1 MNETKNFRKFL
12 SSCIFQILS
21 EEWNNIFYL
30 KSKSFSAVSSSAMP
44 FFFVVNFKIM
54 IILIWQT
61 YQYVWMLLI
70 LLRML
75 RAFYNNG
82 NSEVHDGLVLKK
94 IFWQNISQ
102 ILRSS
107 HQRWFQACIFIKKE
121 TLAQVFPCE
130 FCEMCEHLFYRT
142 RLGDCF
148 SSTTNTLL

>member
-1 MNETKNFRKFL
+1 MNETKNFSKFL

-21 EEWNNIFYL
+21 EEWNNIFSF
-30 KSKSFSAVSSSAMP
+30 KSKSFSAMSSSAMP
-44 FFFVVNFKIM
+44 FFFVVNFNIM

-94 IFWQNISQ
+94 IFWQNIS
-102 ILRSS
+102 LKYSEAATRGGFRPAS
-107 HQRWFQACIFIKKE
+107 WLKKRPWHRC
-121 TLAQVFPCE
+121 FPVN
-130 FCEMCEHLFYRT
+130 FAKCEHLFYRT
-142 RLGDCF
+142 HLGDCF